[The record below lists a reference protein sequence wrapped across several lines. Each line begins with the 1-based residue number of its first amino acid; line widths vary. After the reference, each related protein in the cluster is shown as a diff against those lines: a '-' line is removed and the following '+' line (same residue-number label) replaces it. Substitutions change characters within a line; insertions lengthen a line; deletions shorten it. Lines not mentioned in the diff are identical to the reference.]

1 MNPKALL
8 IAAVGAVAVASGCS
22 REEGNPPAKAAPS
35 ARSAESAATA
45 PRAAQATTVGGPGA
59 RPKAVGED
67 AAGIAAIVKLAG
79 QEYALAV
86 DDTGGIRLQVLSA
99 FGMTVLDLAIH
110 GDRYTVT
117 MPLSHET
124 RDGVIDLRA
133 LSDPA
138 VPVGDRMIVALALM
152 FRPKARADGCHGS
165 GPGTVTCTAGAGFKA
180 RITVDERLRPLTETY
195 LDADARPL
203 LSAAFADYRGD
214 DARALPGSLLI
225 EDASSGAR
233 MAIQVKR
240 VRTAATPA

>member
-1 MNPKALL
+1 VTRLAHALL
-8 IAAVGAVAVASGCS
+8 CLIVVLAGCTAGIKRGARPGGV
-22 REEGNPPAKAAPS
+22 
-35 ARSAESAATA
+35 ATA
-45 PRAAQATTVGGPGA
+45 PVIVAALARREADIPGL
-59 RPKAVGED
+59 RLSMS
-67 AAGIAAIVKLAG
+67 VKITGSGHDPLLPAPA
-79 QEYALAV
+79 YLAV